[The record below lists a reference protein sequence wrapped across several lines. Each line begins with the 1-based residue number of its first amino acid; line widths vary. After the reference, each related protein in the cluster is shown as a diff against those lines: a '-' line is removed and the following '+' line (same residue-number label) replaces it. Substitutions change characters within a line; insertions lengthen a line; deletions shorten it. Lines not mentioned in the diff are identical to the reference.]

1 MRLRIDSFAQT
12 SFIQLHRFCNQDAES
27 YTRGMRRL
35 QNIDLKSA
43 SLKGKLSLPGTIASD
58 SESESEVALSRPR
71 GKTKPS
77 EAERQTAK
85 MSEED
90 ALTAMGNDKLKLQGY
105 AKASLPTVAK
115 TCFAQWCKSFQ
126 SCIT

>member
-12 SFIQLHRFCNQDAES
+12 SCIELHRFGNQDADS

-35 QNIDLKSA
+35 QNIDLKSS
-43 SLKGKLSLPGTIASD
+43 SLKGKLSLPGVASD

-90 ALTAMGNDKLKLQGY
+90 ALTAMGNDKVKLQAY
-105 AKASLPTVAK
+105 AKASLPTVANI
-115 TCFAQWCKSFQ
+115 CFAQ
-126 SCIT
+126 